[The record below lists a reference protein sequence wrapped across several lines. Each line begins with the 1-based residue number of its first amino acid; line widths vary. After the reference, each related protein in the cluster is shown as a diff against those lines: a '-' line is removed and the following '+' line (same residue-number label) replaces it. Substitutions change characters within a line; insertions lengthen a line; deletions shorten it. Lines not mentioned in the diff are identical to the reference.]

1 MPIYKI
7 IDVFSLTRKNHA
19 LEHATVHILSKKF
32 PGRHLAGH
40 SNPTGFF
47 LIGDL
52 PTESVAEAAAEAL
65 KRLQGGEAQ
74 LAIHPGCGTN
84 LALLGLVPSVFALVV
99 MSGTTSDK
107 QRKGRFSVLFLAILG
122 GIFLGKKM
130 GPWAQREVTTDPNL
144 TGVRIIEIVRTRE
157 QVHRIIT
164 SR

>member
-1 MPIYKI
+1 MPIYKLI
-7 IDVFSLTRKNHA
+7 NFLSLTRKNHA

-32 PGRHLAGH
+32 PGVHMAGH

-52 PTESVAEAAAEAL
+52 STESVAEAATEAL
-65 KRLQGGEAQ
+65 KRLQSGEAQ

-84 LALLGLVPSVFALVV
+84 LAMLGLVPSVFALTV
-99 MSGTTSDK
+99 MSGTTTDK
-107 QRKGRFSVLFLAILG
+107 QRSSRFSALFLAILG
-122 GIFLGKKM
+122 GIFLGKKL
-130 GPWAQREVTTDPNL
+130 GPWAQREVTTDADL
-144 TGVRIIEIVRTRE
+144 TGMRIIEIGRTRE